1 MKLKER
7 ILNLLFP
14 PKCVLCQR
22 ILGKEET
29 DLCHSCRKE
38 TKAFPKPKTRIPN
51 IAQWRS
57 LWYYD
62 GNVRQ
67 SLLRYKFRGKQSY
80 SRLYGQMLALS
91 VAQQLDGRFD
101 LLTWVPISAKRKR
114 SRGFDQTEM
123 IVRQI
128 GQELGIPVTPLFVK
142 IRHNKPQSGCKSR
155 EARKAN
161 VLGVYRVTEPA
172 SVAGKRILLVDDILT
187 TGATVSECA
196 RVLLTAGAAQI
207 LCATVAATTK
217 NN

>member
-1 MKLKER
+1 MSIRQRL
-7 ILNLLFP
+7 LNLLFP
-14 PKCVLCQR
+14 PKCVLCQK
-22 ILGKEET
+22 ILSKEET
-29 DLCHSCRKE
+29 DLCHSCRRE
-38 TKAFPKPKTRIPN
+38 TKAFSKSKTRIPN

-80 SRLYGQMLALS
+80 SRVYGQMLALLA
-91 VAQQLDGRFD
+91 AQELDGQFD

-114 SRGFDQTEM
+114 ARGFDQTELV
-123 IVRQI
+123 VRQM
-128 GQELGIPVTPLFVK
+128 GQELNFPVTSLLVK
-142 IRHNKPQSGCKSR
+142 TRHNQPQSGCKSR

-161 VLGVYRVTEPA
+161 VLGVYKVTDPA
-172 SVAGKRILLVDDILT
+172 AVAGKRILLVDDILT

-196 RVLLTAGAAQI
+196 RVLLTAGAAQV

-217 NN
+217 ND